1 MQQLCSIGTQNA
13 VSISREREREGER
26 EGRNRE
32 HSILSKIADGECGE
46 TIHSLFG
53 TRYWYWYQLFVFELL
68 YTLEREGGQS
78 GENEIKNKSSA
89 IHDTP
94 EELENCS
101 VTSRDHEVLTPG
113 ILLPANTMIYFFYY
127 ESTVG
132 VLVFW
137 LVLRIEQRSQKNII
151 FCCRNFT
158 WEV

>member
-1 MQQLCSIGTQNA
+1 MRRNYTQF
-13 VSISREREREGER
+13 V
-26 EGRNRE
+26 
-32 HSILSKIADGECGE
+32 
-46 TIHSLFG
+46 
-53 TRYWYWYQLFVFELL
+53 WYQVLVLVPTFCVRIAL
-68 YTLEREGGQS
+68 YSREREGGQS